1 MNSLDYSVGLTLS
14 VGGTLV
20 TGKLISPQEYFQAI
34 GKQLEAAFAK
44 GGLSP
49 EVSRQVGEFIQSRG
63 EAATPSEELLKAAE
77 KAAIAAD
84 VLPISGNQRAYIHL
98 KDAGILT
105 PSTGARMSLSG
116 AYWRG
121 RIAAVESF
129 IIGEANEASRTRR
142 ASSAASSPRG
152 ARHTGPPPGATVA
165 GSASA
170 PTCDRLGPS
179 AAPTSTPHGRSVR

>member
-1 MNSLDYSVGLTLS
+1 MSEKSSAASILPPNYSPKLNLEAFQQNQRSDWFLEQFVAFMNSLDYSVGLTLS

-34 GKQLEAAFAK
+34 GKQMEAAFAK

-49 EVSRQVGEFIQSRG
+49 EVSKQVGEFIQSRG
-63 EAATPSEELLKAAE
+63 EAATPSEDLLKAAE

-84 VLPISGNQRAYIHL
+84 VLPITGNQRAYIHL

-121 RIAAVESF
+121 RIAEVESF
-129 IIGEANEASRTRR
+129 IIGEAN
-142 ASSAASSPRG
+142 
-152 ARHTGPPPGATVA
+152 
-165 GSASA
+165 
-170 PTCDRLGPS
+170 
-179 AAPTSTPHGRSVR
+179 